1 MNWFH
6 ELGSLELAAFVVGV
20 VALLSIV
27 GVALVAPRVRSSR
40 LHEHFDNGT
49 IAGLLSALIGVYAV
63 AAGLTAVAVWSNLV
77 DAGSD
82 VSREAAAIAV
92 LYHDLGGYPPP
103 VRQQGR
109 RALIAYTKYVI
120 NVEWPLHQKGA
131 AAARHPAHHREGAA
145 GARLLRAG
153 ERGAEDRP
161 GGRCCARTTTC
172 CRRTGSACR
181 PCATRRC
188 RRSCGSSSSCS
199 ASIAISSCFLLRV
212 DSFAMHA
219 TVTLLV
225 AAPIALVLY
234 FIAVSDHPFQGGIN
248 VSPAPY
254 REVLEKM
261 LLLAEV
267 EAEGAEAAAQRPR
280 PFRRSEGGRAAGL
293 RLLLADAMFSGA
305 GEGERAA
312 LPAAIRH
319 RRRA

>member
-63 AAGLTAVAVWSNLV
+63 AAGLTAVAVWGNLV

-120 NVEWPLHQKGA
+120 NVEWPLHQKGELPRDTLRIIEKA
-131 AAARHPAHHREGAA
+131 QQALVSFEPVSEGQKILQAQVLRSYNQLLQAHWQRLQAVRDTALPAELWIVVILLGA
-145 GARLLRAG
+145 
-153 ERGAEDRP
+153 
-161 GGRCCARTTTC
+161 
-172 CRRTGSACR
+172 
-181 PCATRRC
+181 
-188 RRSCGSSSSCS
+188 
-199 ASIAISSCFLLRV
+199 IAISSCFLLRV
-212 DSFAMHA
+212 DSFTMHA

-248 VSPAPY
+248 VSSAPY

-261 LLLAEV
+261 LLVAEV
-267 EAEGAEAAAQRPR
+267 EAEESAEAAAP
-280 PFRRSEGGRAAGL
+280 PPPP
-293 RLLLADAMFSGA
+293 
-305 GEGERAA
+305 
-312 LPAAIRH
+312 PAQ
-319 RRRA
+319 

>member
-120 NVEWPLHQKGA
+120 NVEWPLHQKGELPRDTLRIIDKA
-131 AAARHPAHHREGAA
+131 QQALVSFEPVSEGQKILQAQVLRSYNQLLQAHWQRLQAVRDTALPAELWIVVILLGA
-145 GARLLRAG
+145 
-153 ERGAEDRP
+153 
-161 GGRCCARTTTC
+161 
-172 CRRTGSACR
+172 
-181 PCATRRC
+181 
-188 RRSCGSSSSCS
+188 
-199 ASIAISSCFLLRV
+199 IAISSCFLLRV
-212 DSFAMHA
+212 DSFTMHA

-248 VSPAPY
+248 VSAAPY

-261 LLLAEV
+261 LLFAEV
-267 EAEGAEAAAQRPR
+267 EEGAEAAA
-280 PFRRSEGGRAAGL
+280 AGS
-293 RLLLADAMFSGA
+293 AV
-305 GEGERAA
+305 
-312 LPAAIRH
+312 PAQ
-319 RRRA
+319 

>member
-63 AAGLTAVAVWSNLV
+63 AAGLTAVAVWGNLV

-120 NVEWPLHQKGA
+120 NVEWPLHQKGELPRDTLRIIEKA
-131 AAARHPAHHREGAA
+131 QQALVSFEPVSEGQKILQAQVLRSYNQLLQAHWQRLQAVRDTALPAELWIVVILLGA
-145 GARLLRAG
+145 
-153 ERGAEDRP
+153 
-161 GGRCCARTTTC
+161 
-172 CRRTGSACR
+172 
-181 PCATRRC
+181 
-188 RRSCGSSSSCS
+188 
-199 ASIAISSCFLLRV
+199 IAISSCFLLRV
-212 DSFAMHA
+212 DSFTMHA

-248 VSPAPY
+248 VSSAPY

-261 LLLAEV
+261 LLVAEV
-267 EAEGAEAAAQRPR
+267 EAEESAEAAA
-280 PFRRSEGGRAAGL
+280 AA
-293 RLLLADAMFSGA
+293 
-305 GEGERAA
+305 AA
-312 LPAAIRH
+312 PPPPSPAQ
-319 RRRA
+319 

>member
-120 NVEWPLHQKGA
+120 NVEWPLHQKGELPRDTLRIIDKA
-131 AAARHPAHHREGAA
+131 QQALVSFEPVSEGQKILQAQVLRSYNQLLQAHWQRLQAVRDTALPAELWIVVILLGA
-145 GARLLRAG
+145 
-153 ERGAEDRP
+153 
-161 GGRCCARTTTC
+161 
-172 CRRTGSACR
+172 
-181 PCATRRC
+181 
-188 RRSCGSSSSCS
+188 
-199 ASIAISSCFLLRV
+199 IAISSCFLLRV
-212 DSFAMHA
+212 DSFTMHA

-248 VSPAPY
+248 VSSAPY

-261 LLLAEV
+261 LLVAEV
-267 EAEGAEAAAQRPR
+267 EAEESAEAAAP
-280 PFRRSEGGRAAGL
+280 PPPP
-293 RLLLADAMFSGA
+293 
-305 GEGERAA
+305 
-312 LPAAIRH
+312 PAQ
-319 RRRA
+319 

>member
-1 MNWFH
+1 MNWLH
-6 ELGSLELAAFVVGV
+6 ELSSPVLAVVVVGV

-120 NVEWPLHQKGA
+120 NVEWPLHQKGELPRDTLRIIDKA
-131 AAARHPAHHREGAA
+131 QQALVSFEPVSEGQKILQAQVLRSYNQLLQAHWQRLQAVRDTALPAELWIVVILLGA
-145 GARLLRAG
+145 
-153 ERGAEDRP
+153 
-161 GGRCCARTTTC
+161 
-172 CRRTGSACR
+172 
-181 PCATRRC
+181 
-188 RRSCGSSSSCS
+188 
-199 ASIAISSCFLLRV
+199 IAISSCFLLRV
-212 DSFAMHA
+212 DSFTMHA

-248 VSPAPY
+248 VSPSSSGRASCTACASGSHERRPPG
-254 REVLEKM
+254 RWP
-261 LLLAEV
+261 AT
-267 EAEGAEAAAQRPR
+267 GRWGRRPR
-280 PFRRSEGGRAAGL
+280 K
-293 RLLLADAMFSGA
+293 
-305 GEGERAA
+305 
-312 LPAAIRH
+312 PAAS
-319 RRRA
+319 A

>member
-20 VALLSIV
+20 VALLAIA

-63 AAGLTAVAVWSNLV
+63 AAGLTAVAVWGNLV

-92 LYHDLGGYPPP
+92 LYHDLGGHPPT
-103 VRQQGR
+103 VRHQGR
-109 RALIAYTKYVI
+109 RALIAYTRYVI
-120 NVEWPLHQKGA
+120 NVEWPMHQKGELPRDTLRIIEKA
-131 AAARHPAHHREGAA
+131 QQAIVSFEPETDGQKIVQAQVLRSYNQLLQAHWQRLQAVRDTALPAELWIVVILLGA
-145 GARLLRAG
+145 
-153 ERGAEDRP
+153 
-161 GGRCCARTTTC
+161 
-172 CRRTGSACR
+172 
-181 PCATRRC
+181 
-188 RRSCGSSSSCS
+188 
-199 ASIAISSCFLLRV
+199 IAISSCFLLRV
-212 DSFAMHA
+212 DSFVMHA

-261 LLLAEV
+261 LLVAEV
-267 EAEGAEAAAQRPR
+267 EAEESAAAAAAARP
-280 PFRRSEGGRAAGL
+280 AQ
-293 RLLLADAMFSGA
+293 
-305 GEGERAA
+305 
-312 LPAAIRH
+312 
-319 RRRA
+319 

>member
-63 AAGLTAVAVWSNLV
+63 AAGLTAVAVWGNLV

-120 NVEWPLHQKGA
+120 NVEWPLHQKGELPRDTLRIIEKA
-131 AAARHPAHHREGAA
+131 QQALVSFEPVSEGQKILQAQVLRSYNQLLQAHWQRLQAVRDTALPAELWIVVILLGA
-145 GARLLRAG
+145 
-153 ERGAEDRP
+153 
-161 GGRCCARTTTC
+161 
-172 CRRTGSACR
+172 
-181 PCATRRC
+181 
-188 RRSCGSSSSCS
+188 
-199 ASIAISSCFLLRV
+199 IAISSCFLLRV
-212 DSFAMHA
+212 DSFTMHA

-248 VSPAPY
+248 VSSAPY

-267 EAEGAEAAAQRPR
+267 EAEESAEAAA
-280 PFRRSEGGRAAGL
+280 AAPPP
-293 RLLLADAMFSGA
+293 
-305 GEGERAA
+305 
-312 LPAAIRH
+312 PAQ
-319 RRRA
+319 

>member
-63 AAGLTAVAVWSNLV
+63 AAGLTAVAVWGNLV

-120 NVEWPLHQKGA
+120 NVEWPLHQKGELPRDTLRIIDKA
-131 AAARHPAHHREGAA
+131 QQALVSFEPVSEGQKILQAQVLRSYNQLLQAHWQRLQAVRDTALPAELWIVVILLGA
-145 GARLLRAG
+145 
-153 ERGAEDRP
+153 
-161 GGRCCARTTTC
+161 
-172 CRRTGSACR
+172 
-181 PCATRRC
+181 
-188 RRSCGSSSSCS
+188 
-199 ASIAISSCFLLRV
+199 IAISSCFLLRV
-212 DSFAMHA
+212 DSFTMHA

-267 EAEGAEAAAQRPR
+267 EAEESAEAAA
-280 PFRRSEGGRAAGL
+280 AA
-293 RLLLADAMFSGA
+293 
-305 GEGERAA
+305 AA
-312 LPAAIRH
+312 PPPPSPAQ
-319 RRRA
+319 

>member
-63 AAGLTAVAVWSNLV
+63 AAGLTAVAVWGNLV

-120 NVEWPLHQKGA
+120 NVEWPLHQKGELPRDTLRIIEKA
-131 AAARHPAHHREGAA
+131 QQALVSFEPVSEGQKILQAQVLRSYNQLLQAHWQRLQAVRDTALPAELWIVVILLGA
-145 GARLLRAG
+145 
-153 ERGAEDRP
+153 
-161 GGRCCARTTTC
+161 
-172 CRRTGSACR
+172 
-181 PCATRRC
+181 
-188 RRSCGSSSSCS
+188 
-199 ASIAISSCFLLRV
+199 IAISSCFLLRV
-212 DSFAMHA
+212 DSFTMHA

-267 EAEGAEAAAQRPR
+267 EAEESAEAAA
-280 PFRRSEGGRAAGL
+280 AA
-293 RLLLADAMFSGA
+293 AP
-305 GEGERAA
+305 
-312 LPAAIRH
+312 PAQ
-319 RRRA
+319 

>member
-6 ELGSLELAAFVVGV
+6 ELSSLELAAFVIGV
-20 VALLSIV
+20 VALLSVI

-40 LHEHFDNGT
+40 LHQHFDNGT

-63 AAGLTAVAVWSNLV
+63 AAGLTAVAVWGNMV

-103 VRQQGR
+103 LQQQGR
-109 RALIAYTKYVI
+109 RALIAYTRYVI
-120 NVEWPLHQKGA
+120 NVEWPLHQKGELPRDTLRIIEKA
-131 AAARHPAHHREGAA
+131 QRSIVSFEPVTEGQKIIQAQVLRSYNQLLQAHWQRLQAVRDTALPAELWIVVI
-145 GARLLRAG
+145 LLG
-153 ERGAEDRP
+153 
-161 GGRCCARTTTC
+161 
-172 CRRTGSACR
+172 
-181 PCATRRC
+181 
-188 RRSCGSSSSCS
+188 
-199 ASIAISSCFLLRV
+199 SIAISSCFLLRV

-248 VSPAPY
+248 VSAAPY

-261 LLLAEV
+261 LLFAEV
-267 EAEGAEAAAQRPR
+267 EEGAEAAATG
-280 PFRRSEGGRAAGL
+280 SAVAAQ
-293 RLLLADAMFSGA
+293 
-305 GEGERAA
+305 
-312 LPAAIRH
+312 
-319 RRRA
+319 

>member
-20 VALLSIV
+20 VTLLSIT

-63 AAGLTAVAVWSNLV
+63 AAGLTAVAVWGNLV

-92 LYHDLGGYPPP
+92 LYHDLGGHPPA

-109 RALIAYTKYVI
+109 RALIAYTRYVI
-120 NVEWPLHQKGA
+120 NVEWPMHQKGELPRDTLRIIEKA
-131 AAARHPAHHREGAA
+131 QQAIVSFEPETEGQKIVQVQVLRSYNQLLQAHWQRLQAVRDTALPAELWIVVILLGA
-145 GARLLRAG
+145 
-153 ERGAEDRP
+153 
-161 GGRCCARTTTC
+161 
-172 CRRTGSACR
+172 
-181 PCATRRC
+181 
-188 RRSCGSSSSCS
+188 
-199 ASIAISSCFLLRV
+199 IAISSCFLLRV
-212 DSFAMHA
+212 DSFVMHA

-254 REVLEKM
+254 CEVLEKM
-261 LLLAEV
+261 LLVAEI
-267 EAEGAEAAAQRPR
+267 EAEESAEAAAA
-280 PFRRSEGGRAAGL
+280 GAA
-293 RLLLADAMFSGA
+293 D
-305 GEGERAA
+305 
-312 LPAAIRH
+312 PAK
-319 RRRA
+319 

>member
-120 NVEWPLHQKGA
+120 NVEWPLHQKGELPRDTLRIIDKA
-131 AAARHPAHHREGAA
+131 QQALVSFEPVSEGQKILQAQVLRSYNQLLQAHWQRLQAVRDTALPAELWIVVILLGA
-145 GARLLRAG
+145 
-153 ERGAEDRP
+153 
-161 GGRCCARTTTC
+161 
-172 CRRTGSACR
+172 
-181 PCATRRC
+181 
-188 RRSCGSSSSCS
+188 
-199 ASIAISSCFLLRV
+199 IAISSCFLLRV
-212 DSFAMHA
+212 DSFTMHA

-261 LLLAEV
+261 LLVAEV
-267 EAEGAEAAAQRPR
+267 EAEESAEAAA
-280 PFRRSEGGRAAGL
+280 AAPPPP
-293 RLLLADAMFSGA
+293 S
-305 GEGERAA
+305 
-312 LPAAIRH
+312 PAQ
-319 RRRA
+319 